1 MFETVAAEGGEQG
14 GGAGVVAGLAACVAL
29 EAAVMEAEPLPYPVP
44 RRYVSINLISHAQ
57 TGAFFNLM
65 GTGLASSP
73 PPFCFPGFVMCF

>member
-44 RRYVSINLISHAQ
+44 RRYVSINLISYGQ
-57 TGAFFNLM
+57 TGAF
-65 GTGLASSP
+65 
-73 PPFCFPGFVMCF
+73 